1 LANSADAS
9 FTLIARGE
17 GRAVSTGT
25 RTVADRAGNST
36 TVGPYTFQID
46 KTPPKIIYTLSPRPN
61 AQGWNNTDVTVSFQC
76 EDALSGVASCSS
88 PVTVSQEGKDLEVRG
103 EAMDKVG
110 NRSTTT
116 VRVNIDKTPPT
127 GSLTINDGAATT
139 SSTRVTLKIQ
149 ANDNLSG
156 VAEMRFSND
165 GRTWSDWES
174 FQSTRSWDLT
184 RFGGSSPYG
193 LKTVY
198 AQLRD
203 RAGNVSQTFSATI
216 RFIFT
221 GTLSGH
227 TLGVNSVAFSPDGR
241 LLASGSDDKTIK
253 LWDVASGSLVR
264 TLTGHTE
271 YVNSVAFSPD
281 GRLLASGSGDR
292 TIKLWEVASGRE
304 VRTLYGHTSGV
315 GSVAFSPD
323 GRLLASGS
331 DDYTIKLWDIS
342 DLVGR

>member
-1 LANSADAS
+1 LANPADAS

-25 RTVADRAGNST
+25 RTVTDRAGNST
-36 TVGPYTFQID
+36 TAGPYTVQID
-46 KTPPKIIYTLSPRPN
+46 KTPPRIIYTLSPRPN
-61 AQGWNNTDVTVSFQC
+61 TQGWNNTDVTVSFQC

-103 EAMDKVG
+103 ETVDKAG
-110 NRSTTT
+110 NRSATT

-139 SSTRVTLKIQ
+139 GSTQVNLKIQ
-149 ANDNLSG
+149 ANDPLSG

-184 RFGGSSPYG
+184 RFGGSSSSGP
-193 LKTVY
+193 KTVY
-198 AQLRD
+198 AQVRD

-216 RFIFT
+216 RFTFFT
-221 GTLSGH
+221 GTLTGH
-227 TLGVNSVAFSPDGR
+227 TSWVNSVAFSPDGR
-241 LLASGSDDKTIK
+241 LLASGSDD
-253 LWDVASGSLVR
+253 
-264 TLTGHTE
+264 
-271 YVNSVAFSPD
+271 
-281 GRLLASGSGDR
+281 R
-292 TIKLWEVASGRE
+292 TIR
-304 VRTLYGHTSGV
+304 
-315 GSVAFSPD
+315 
-323 GRLLASGS
+323 
-331 DDYTIKLWDIS
+331 LWDIS